1 MFGGGFDK
9 DSIEKKIKENELLSS
24 SETFWSDSEN
34 AQKVMNE
41 LKILKSKIE
50 PWKELVR
57 EISDIE
63 TLYELGIETKN
74 PSEAESVEAEL
85 KSLLE
90 NTRQKFNKQSVINLL
105 SGEVDRNGCF
115 LTIHSGAGGTEAC
128 DWAYMLS
135 RMYFRWTERHK
146 FKTET
151 VDIQEDEGGIKSI
164 TIQITGDYV
173 FGYLKGEAGVH
184 RLIRISPFD
193 SNARRHTSFVSVF
206 VFPVLD
212 DTIKV
217 DVRPEDLRVDTYR
230 SGGKGG
236 QHVNKTDSAVRFTH
250 LPTGI
255 VVQCDSER
263 SQLMNRATA
272 MSILKAKL
280 YQYYKEQKEKEN
292 AKFGAEKKEISWGNQ
307 IRTYVFQPY
316 TMVKDHRTKYESGN
330 IQAVMD
336 GDIDG
341 FIDAFLT
348 FQAFSRGETSN
359 LSDDS
364 EAIDSD
370 FDESEA
376 EQT

>member
-1 MFGGGFDK
+1 MLEELKEPLQNLKNDIDSVWGRLDH
-9 DSIEKKIKENELLSS
+9 DSIDKKIKEKEEISALPN
-24 SETFWSDSEN
+24 FWDDTEN

-41 LKILKSKIE
+41 LKYLKGRVE
-50 PWKELVR
+50 PWRELIA
-57 EISDIE
+57 ETKDLQ
-63 TLYELGIETKN
+63 TLYELAMEENDQKIEDEIRNQLEK
-74 PSEAESVEAEL
+74 SQKKFEEL
-85 KSLLE
+85 SIL
-90 NTRQKFNKQSVINLL
+90 NLL
-105 SGEVDRNGCF
+105 SGEVDKNGCF

-135 RMYFRWTERHK
+135 RMYLRWAERNG
-146 FKTET
+146 FKMET
-151 VDIQEDEGGIKSI
+151 VDLQEDEGGIKST

-173 FGYLKGEAGVH
+173 YGKLKGEAGVH

-193 SNARRHTSFVSVF
+193 SNARRHTSFSSVF
-206 VFPVLD
+206 IFPILD

-217 DVRPEDLRVDTYR
+217 DIRPEDLRVDTYR

-250 LPTGI
+250 IPTGI
-255 VVQCDSER
+255 VVTCDSER

-280 YQYYKEQKEKEN
+280 YQLYKEQKEKEN

-316 TMVKDHRTKYESGN
+316 TMVKDHRTKHEEGN

-336 GDIDG
+336 GDIDS
-341 FIDAFLT
+341 FIDSFL
-348 FQAFSRGETSN
+348 QAQWKGFS
-359 LSDDS
+359 SD
-364 EAIDSD
+364 EKDSD
-370 FDESEA
+370 EEM
-376 EQT
+376 

>member
-1 MFGGGFDK
+1 MLEELKEPLQNLKNDINSVWGRLDH
-9 DSIEKKIKENELLSS
+9 DSIDKKIKEKEEISALPG
-24 SETFWSDSEN
+24 FWDDTEN

-41 LKILKSKIE
+41 LKYLKGRVE
-50 PWKELVR
+50 PWRELIA
-57 EISDIE
+57 ETKDLQ
-63 TLYELGIETKN
+63 TLYELAMEENDQKIEDEIRSQLEK
-74 PSEAESVEAEL
+74 SEKKFEEL
-85 KSLLE
+85 SIL
-90 NTRQKFNKQSVINLL
+90 NLL
-105 SGEVDRNGCF
+105 SGEVDKNGCF

-135 RMYFRWTERHK
+135 RMYLRWAERNG
-146 FKTET
+146 FKMET
-151 VDIQEDEGGIKSI
+151 VDLQEDEGGIKST

-173 FGYLKGEAGVH
+173 YGKLKGEAGVH

-193 SNARRHTSFVSVF
+193 SNARRHTSFSSVF
-206 VFPVLD
+206 IFPILD

-217 DVRPEDLRVDTYR
+217 DIRPEDLRVDTYR

-250 LPTGI
+250 IPTGI
-255 VVQCDSER
+255 VVTCDSER

-280 YQYYKEQKEKEN
+280 YQLYKEQKEKEN

-316 TMVKDHRTKYESGN
+316 TMVKDHRTKHEEGN

-336 GDIDG
+336 GDIDS
-341 FIDAFLT
+341 FIDSFL
-348 FQAFSRGETSN
+348 QAQWKGFS
-359 LSDDS
+359 SD
-364 EAIDSD
+364 EKDSD
-370 FDESEA
+370 EEM
-376 EQT
+376 

>member
-1 MFGGGFDK
+1 MLEELKEPLQNLKNDIDSVWGRLDH
-9 DSIEKKIKENELLSS
+9 DSIDKKIKEKEEISALPG
-24 SETFWSDSEN
+24 FWDDTEN

-41 LKILKSKIE
+41 LKYLKGRVE
-50 PWKELVR
+50 PWRELIA
-57 EISDIE
+57 ETKDLQ
-63 TLYELGIETKN
+63 TLYELAMEENDQKIEDEIRSQLEK
-74 PSEAESVEAEL
+74 SQKKFEEL
-85 KSLLE
+85 SIL
-90 NTRQKFNKQSVINLL
+90 NLL
-105 SGEVDRNGCF
+105 SGEVDKNGCF

-135 RMYFRWTERHK
+135 RMYLRWAERNG
-146 FKTET
+146 FKMET
-151 VDIQEDEGGIKSI
+151 VDLQEDEGGIKST

-173 FGYLKGEAGVH
+173 YGKLKGEAGVH

-193 SNARRHTSFVSVF
+193 SNARRHTSFSSVF
-206 VFPVLD
+206 IFPILD

-217 DVRPEDLRVDTYR
+217 DIRPEDLRVDTYR

-250 LPTGI
+250 IPTGI
-255 VVQCDSER
+255 VVTCDSER

-280 YQYYKEQKEKEN
+280 YQLYKEQKEKEN

-316 TMVKDHRTKYESGN
+316 TMVKDHRTKHEEGN

-336 GDIDG
+336 GDIDS
-341 FIDAFLT
+341 FIDSFL
-348 FQAFSRGETSN
+348 QAQWKGFS
-359 LSDDS
+359 SD
-364 EAIDSD
+364 EKDSD
-370 FDESEA
+370 EEM
-376 EQT
+376 